1 MAPVRNATQADFA
14 AFLNDLEQP
23 DEAAE
28 SGQDTSS
35 AGTTMDEWSSFLQAE
50 ESEKSNTTGANSSE
64 QDEEWF

>member
-14 AFLNDLEQP
+14 AFLDDLEQP
-23 DEAAE
+23 EETAE

-50 ESEKSNTTGANSSE
+50 EPQKSNTTAAKNSE
-64 QDEEWF
+64 KDEEWF